1 MILRFKFPVIWKNY
15 SFYFKRQYNIF
26 DYQHRVKCGPFAFK
40 RKDEKPPFYLH
51 TRQTSLG
58 PNDKN
63 IQRKI

>member
-15 SFYFKRQYNIF
+15 SFYFKRQYNILRTST
-26 DYQHRVKCGPFAFK
+26 QCNVVHSPLKE
-40 RKDEKPPFYLH
+40 KDKKPPFFPH

-58 PNDKN
+58 QNDKN